1 MKKFVCRTLA
11 GIAASLALALPCAA
25 QVSVVGCLFDSTT
38 PRITDDPNQ
47 CPADR
52 KLDIVSI
59 KTSWAQLV
67 ASGGGGGGGGTGKVQ
82 AGPFLISKNL
92 DRTSPAL
99 FRDVVTGKHL
109 RGALIAVFDS
119 SARGNSQRV
128 FSFLLQD
135 VQVTSL
141 EFDAAD
147 SRARGAMPLDLV
159 GLSYDK
165 LTVRD
170 EVANVSA
177 TFDFVLDRVE

>member
-1 MKKFVCRTLA
+1 MKKFVYCTLA

-25 QVSVVGCLFDSTT
+25 QVSVVGCLFDSAT

-59 KTSWAQLV
+59 KTSWAQLI
-67 ASGGGGGGGGTGKVQ
+67 ASGGGGAGKVQ
-82 AGPFLISKNL
+82 AAPFLISKNL

-119 SARGNSQRV
+119 SARGNSRRV

-170 EVANVSA
+170 EVANVSE
-177 TFDFVLDRVE
+177 TFDFVLNRVE

>member
-1 MKKFVCRTLA
+1 M
-11 GIAASLALALPCAA
+11 
-25 QVSVVGCLFDSTT
+25 
-38 PRITDDPNQ
+38 
-47 CPADR
+47 
-52 KLDIVSI
+52 SI

-119 SARGNSQRV
+119 SARGNSRRV